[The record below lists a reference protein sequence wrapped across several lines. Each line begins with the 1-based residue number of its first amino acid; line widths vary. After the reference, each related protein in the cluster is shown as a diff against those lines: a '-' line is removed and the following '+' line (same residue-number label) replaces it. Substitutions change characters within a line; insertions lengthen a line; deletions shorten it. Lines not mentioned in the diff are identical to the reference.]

1 MIELII
7 PGTLLIVI
15 TASFG
20 TIVYQV
26 VRLSSRR

>member
-1 MIELII
+1 MIELIV
-7 PGTLLIVI
+7 PGTLLTVI
-15 TASFG
+15 AVSFG